1 MQAPGAEALQ
11 HTSAPP
17 TTGKPWQDICADVQT
32 YRDATVEAVF
42 PALSSL
48 TASDLPLNVT
58 GVPADVLTSEEIRIT
73 SLPVEELLSLLAS
86 RELSCVET
94 TNAFLKRAAVAQH
107 LVNCVTELLP
117 ERAHARAQY
126 LDEYITTHSKPIGPL
141 HGLPISVKE
150 HVSMEGLDCN
160 AGFVSWVGRVAQED
174 ALILKILWEAGAVF
188 YVRTT
193 EPQTIVCLS
202 MSCIASLHIGKVANP
217 ITDAPGDEQQ
227 PLWRY
232 GQSVQSTPHFWWL
245 FRWGR
250 CIDRVAW
257 QLSWNWYEVGWSIL
271 KDYY

>member
-17 TTGKPWQDICADVQT
+17 TTGKPWQDICADVQA

-73 SLPVEELLSLLAS
+73 SLPVEELLSQLAS
-86 RELSCVET
+86 RELSCIET
-94 TNAFLKRAAVAQH
+94 TNAFLRRAAVAQR

-117 ERAHARAQY
+117 DRALARAQY
-126 LDEYITTHSKPIGPL
+126 LDDYIATHGKPIGPL

-193 EPQTIVCLS
+193 EPQTIV
-202 MSCIASLHIGKVANP
+202 
-217 ITDAPGDEQQ
+217 
-227 PLWRY
+227 
-232 GQSVQSTPHFWWL
+232 
-245 FRWGR
+245 
-250 CIDRVAW
+250 
-257 QLSWNWYEVGWSIL
+257 
-271 KDYY
+271 